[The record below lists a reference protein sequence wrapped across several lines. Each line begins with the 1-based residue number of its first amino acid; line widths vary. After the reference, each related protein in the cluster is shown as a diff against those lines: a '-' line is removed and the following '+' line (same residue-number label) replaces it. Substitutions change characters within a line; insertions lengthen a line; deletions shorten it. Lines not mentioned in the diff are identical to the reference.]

1 MVSVHPLEVNTCPT
15 EAADLGLAYEFR
27 LVVDPLREID
37 ALVEYDGRWPGT
49 DAERRAAG
57 HLVERLR
64 ALGRE
69 AELEPTRVR
78 PGYPLTHLLH
88 ALLGIAGSV
97 VSVRSPLIGVLLV
110 LFAAVSTFGDLTG
123 SFFLI
128 RRLTPGRASQNVVSR
143 EDGGKPGLLVVSAH
157 YDAARTGAVFS
168 RRSLE
173 RTATLGKLIRRPIGP
188 FAPSFWSLVAILVCC
203 LLRLISVDPL
213 PLIVVQFAATVV
225 LIVSVPLLAD
235 IALSGVVPGANDNAS
250 GVATALRLAER
261 FGGGSLQHFDLM
273 VLLPGA
279 EEGFLLGMRAW
290 LRRHKKELDRGSTVF
305 LNIDTVGHG
314 TVRWQTKSG
323 FIFPLSF
330 HPTLLGLCDELAE
343 EHNARGVPM
352 RVIADAYAARS
363 AGFPAISISCL
374 NAMDYVPT
382 YHQYS
387 DTPENVDIDAL
398 DRAYHFCSD
407 LIELIDERVGPD
419 LARDTPETVLS
430 EDG

>member
-1 MVSVHPLEVNTCPT
+1 
-15 EAADLGLAYEFR
+15 
-27 LVVDPLREID
+27 
-37 ALVEYDGRWPGT
+37 
-49 DAERRAAG
+49 
-57 HLVERLR
+57 
-64 ALGRE
+64 
-69 AELEPTRVR
+69 
-78 PGYPLTHLLH
+78 
-88 ALLGIAGSV
+88 
-97 VSVRSPLIGVLLV
+97 
-110 LFAAVSTFGDLTG
+110 VSTFGDLTG
-123 SFFLI
+123 SFFLV

-143 EDGGKPGLLVVSAH
+143 ESSDGGDKPGLLVISAH

-173 RTATLGKLIRRPIGP
+173 RTATLSKLIRRPIGP
-188 FAPSFWSLVAILVCC
+188 FAPFFWSLVVIFVCC
-203 LLRLISVDPL
+203 LLRLISIDPL
-213 PLIVVQFAATVV
+213 PLTVVQFLATVV

-261 FGGGSLQHFDLM
+261 FGGSLEHFDIL

-279 EEGFLLGMRAW
+279 QEGFLLGMRAW
-290 LRRHKKELDRGSTVF
+290 LRRHKKELDRSSTVF
-305 LNIDTVGHG
+305 LNVDTVGHG

-323 FIFPLSF
+323 FIFPLAF
-330 HPTLLGLCDELAE
+330 HPALLGLCDELGE
-343 EHNARGVPM
+343 EHKARGVPM

-363 AGFPAISISCL
+363 AGFPAVSIGCL

-382 YHQYS
+382 HHQYT

-430 EDG
+430 EEEA

>member
-1 MVSVHPLEVNTCPT
+1 MI
-15 EAADLGLAYEFR
+15 
-27 LVVDPLREID
+27 DPMREIR
-37 ALVEYDGRWPGT
+37 ALVEFDGRWPGT
-49 DAERRAAG
+49 DAERRAAV
-57 HLVERLR
+57 HLTERLR

-69 AELEPTRVR
+69 AEVEPTRIR
-78 PGYPLTHLLH
+78 PGYPLTHVIH

-97 VSVRSPLIGVLLV
+97 VSVSQPLIGALLV

-123 SFFLI
+123 SFFLV

-143 EDGGKPGLLVVSAH
+143 EHGGKPGLLVISAH

-173 RTATLGKLIRRPIGP
+173 RTAALSKLIRRPISP
-188 FAPSFWSLVAILVCC
+188 FAPSFWSLVAIFICC
-203 LLRLISVDPL
+203 MLRLISIDSL
-213 PLIVVQFAATVV
+213 PVTVVQFIGTVI

-261 FGGGSLQHFDLM
+261 FGGSLQHFDIL

-290 LRRHKKELDRGSTVF
+290 LRRHKKELDRNSTVF
-305 LNIDTVGHG
+305 VNLDTVGHG
-314 TVRWQTKSG
+314 LVRWQTKSG
-323 FIFPLSF
+323 FILPLAF
-330 HPTLLGLCDELAE
+330 HPTLIGLCEELGE
-343 EHNARGVPM
+343 EHNARGVKM
-352 RVIADAYAARS
+352 RVIADAYSARS
-363 AGFPAISISCL
+363 AGFPAISIGCL

-382 YHQYS
+382 YHQHTDS
-387 DTPENVDIDAL
+387 PENVDIDAL

-407 LIELIDERVGPD
+407 LIELIDERIGPD
-419 LARDTPETVLS
+419 LERELPETALS
-430 EDG
+430 EEEAL

>member
-1 MVSVHPLEVNTCPT
+1 V
-15 EAADLGLAYEFR
+15 
-27 LVVDPLREID
+27 
-37 ALVEYDGRWPGT
+37 
-49 DAERRAAG
+49 

-78 PGYPLTHLLH
+78 PGYPLTHIVH

-97 VSVRSPLIGVLLV
+97 VAVKSPLIGALLV

-123 SFFLI
+123 SFFLV

-143 EDGGKPGLLVVSAH
+143 ESSDGGDKPGLLVISAH

-173 RTATLGKLIRRPIGP
+173 RTATLSKLIRRPIGP
-188 FAPSFWSLVAILVCC
+188 FAPFFWSLVVIFVCC
-203 LLRLISVDPL
+203 LLRLISIDPL
-213 PLIVVQFAATVV
+213 PLTVVQFLATVV

-261 FGGGSLQHFDLM
+261 FGGSLEHFDIL

-279 EEGFLLGMRAW
+279 QEGFLLGMRAW
-290 LRRHKKELDRGSTVF
+290 LRRHKKELDRSSTVF
-305 LNIDTVGHG
+305 LNVDTVGHG

-323 FIFPLSF
+323 FIFPLAF
-330 HPTLLGLCDELAE
+330 HPALLGLCGELGE
-343 EHNARGVPM
+343 EHKARGVTM

-363 AGFPAISISCL
+363 AGFPAVSIGCL

-382 YHQYS
+382 HHQYT

-430 EDG
+430 EEEA

>member
-1 MVSVHPLEVNTCPT
+1 MNSV
-15 EAADLGLAYEFR
+15 F
-27 LVVDPLREID
+27 VVDPLREID
-37 ALVEYDGRWPGT
+37 ALVEFDGRWPGT

-69 AELEPTRVR
+69 AELEPTRIR

-88 ALLGIAGSV
+88 ALIGIAGSV
-97 VSVRSPLIGVLLV
+97 VSVRSPLAGVLLV
-110 LFAAVSTFGDLTG
+110 LFATVSTFGDLTG
-123 SFFLI
+123 SFFI
-128 RRLTPGRASQNVVSR
+128 VRRLTPGRASQNVVSH

-157 YDAARTGAVFS
+157 YDAARTGAVFG

-173 RTATLGKLIRRPIGP
+173 RAATLSKLIRRPLGP
-188 FAPSFWSLVAILVCC
+188 FAPFFWSLVVILVCC

-213 PLIVVQFAATVV
+213 PLIVLQFVGTVV

-305 LNIDTVGHG
+305 VNIDTVGHG

-323 FIFPLSF
+323 FIFPLAF
-330 HPTLLGLCDELAE
+330 HPTLLGLCDELGE

-363 AGFPAISISCL
+363 AGYPAISIGCL

-382 YHQYS
+382 YHQYT

-398 DRAYHFCSD
+398 DRAFLFCSD
-407 LIELIDERVGPD
+407 LIELIDERIGPD
-419 LARDTPETVLS
+419 LAHDTPETVLS
-430 EDG
+430 EEG